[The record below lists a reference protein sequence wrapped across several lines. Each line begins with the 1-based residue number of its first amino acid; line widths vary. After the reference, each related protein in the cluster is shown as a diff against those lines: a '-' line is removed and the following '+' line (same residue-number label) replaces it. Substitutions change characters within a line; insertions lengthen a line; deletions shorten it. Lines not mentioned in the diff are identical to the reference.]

1 MVLGESLVVALIGG
15 LIGIAVT
22 AGLTTLAAATA
33 GPWGE
38 MFKFHWEAAV
48 VVAAIAAVIGLASAL
63 VPAIFASRRN
73 IVEAVRF
80 TG

>member
-1 MVLGESLVVALIGG
+1 ML
-15 LIGIAVT
+15 VT
-22 AGLTTLAAATA
+22 AALTWAAAAVA

-48 VVAAIAAVIGLASAL
+48 VVTAIAAVIGLASAL
-63 VPAIFASRRN
+63 VPAVFASRRN